1 MACVKGIPAGYC
13 GDECPSFAERTA
25 LPRALGS
32 FRSDEL
38 LFNCICDDG
47 QLSSQLAS
55 VNGLG
60 NLT

>member
-32 FRSDEL
+32 FRNDNL
-38 LFNCICDDG
+38 RVKYIRRYD